1 MSTAP
6 PDVVAVINTS
16 PDVVDML
23 RLTLEHAGIVVVSAM
38 TWEIREGEVDLER
51 FVGQHR
57 PKVIVY
63 DVAPPYENNW
73 QLFQHIRAMP
83 VMAGI
88 RFVITTTNAQQV
100 ERFAKGAT
108 ESVYEVIGKP
118 FDLGQIVDAVKE
130 ALRARPVR

>member
-100 ERFAKGAT
+100 ERFAKGAA

>member
-1 MSTAP
+1 MSTAA

-100 ERFAKGAT
+100 ERFAKGAA